1 MSDHG
6 SMALTGPTFDCI
18 SDLGDCISDLGLLVR
33 RGTLWIA
40 LISRE
45 NLLIL
50 TK

>member
-6 SMALTGPTFDCI
+6 FMALTGPTI
-18 SDLGDCISDLGLLVR
+18 DCISDLGLLVR

-40 LISRE
+40 VISRE